1 MLIGRLVALRAVELR
16 DLDLLTR
23 LANHRTVRNSVVG
36 WDWPV
41 SHLGQDEWL
50 RGSRNNPDTRR
61 LVVTTADS
69 DEAIGLTGL
78 WDVDWRNRSAV
89 TGVKLMP
96 GMAPKGAGSDS
107 IMLVMAWS
115 FYEVGLRRLHSTIL
129 GTNKASL
136 GAYVGKC
143 GWQIEGRA
151 RQAVFR
157 NGTWNDLLHVAI
169 LRSEFDALE
178 LAPDYVARVLPSSD
192 PGGPAAPVRSE
203 APAELLAA
211 AGVGGARADS

>member
-16 DLDLLTR
+16 DLNFLTE

-50 RGSRNNPDTRR
+50 RGSQNNPNTRR
-61 LVVTTADS
+61 LVVTRVDS

-107 IMLVMAWS
+107 IMLVMAWT

-129 GTNKASL
+129 STNKASI

-143 GWQIEGRA
+143 GWRIEGRA

-157 NGTWNDLLHVAI
+157 NGAWSDLLHVAI
-169 LRSEFDALE
+169 LRPEFDALE
-178 LAPDYVARVLPSSD
+178 RASEYIARVSPSAD
-192 PGGPAAPVRSE
+192 PADPAASAHPEERLVS
-203 APAELLAA
+203 
-211 AGVGGARADS
+211 AGIGGEGANA